1 MSRRVQYL
9 ICDFFRRNYTM
20 SKHILKELPDLI
32 QAQVITEE
40 TAQRIKDYY
49 DHQPGQSANR
59 LFIVFGILGSLL
71 VGMGI
76 VLIIAHNWDT
86 LPKIA
91 KLAVGF
97 FPFFIGQ
104 AVSGYVILKK
114 TRRKS
119 LARRR
124 SSISFLCHCRQ
135 HFHSQ
140 PGV

>member
-1 MSRRVQYL
+1 
-9 ICDFFRRNYTM
+9 M

-49 DHQPGQSANR
+49 DHQPAQSANR

-97 FPFFIGQ
+97 FPLLIGQ
-104 AVSGYVILKK
+104 AISGYVILKK
-114 TRRKS
+114 PDERAWREGCC
-119 LARRR
+119 
-124 SSISFLCHCRQ
+124 ISFLCHCHQ
-135 HFHSQ
+135 HFHCQ
-140 PGV
+140 PGVQHRG

>member
-1 MSRRVQYL
+1 
-9 ICDFFRRNYTM
+9 M
-20 SKHILKELPDLI
+20 SKHVLKELPDLI
-32 QAQVITEE
+32 QAKVITEE

-49 DHQPGQSANR
+49 DHQPSQSANR

-97 FPFFIGQ
+97 FPLFIGQ
-104 AVSGYVILKK
+104 A
-114 TRRKS
+114 RKW
-119 LARRR
+119 
-124 SSISFLCHCRQ
+124 LCDC
-135 HFHSQ
+135 
-140 PGV
+140 

>member
-1 MSRRVQYL
+1 
-9 ICDFFRRNYTM
+9 M

-32 QAQVITEE
+32 QAKVITEE

-49 DHQPGQSANR
+49 DHQPSQSANR

-91 KLAVGF
+91 KLVVGF
-97 FPFFIGQ
+97 SPLFIGQ
-104 AVSGYVILKK
+104 VISGYVLIKRLTKEVGE
-114 TRRKS
+114 RVPQYFFFS
-119 LARRR
+119 LLPSAFPSSARYTTSKVTWEVF
-124 SSISFLCHCRQ
+124 SSSGC
-135 HFHSQ
+135 
-140 PGV
+140 V

>member
-1 MSRRVQYL
+1 MMLKVQVTRYEVR
-9 ICDFFRRNYTM
+9 ICSPYFVRTSLFEETIRM

-32 QAQVITEE
+32 EAQVITEE

-59 LFIVFGILGSLL
+59 LFIVFGILGRLL

-76 VLIIAHNWDT
+76 VLIIAHNWDN

-97 FPFFIGQ
+97 LPLLIGQ
-104 AVSGYVILKK
+104 AYVV
-114 TRRKS
+114 T
-119 LARRR
+119 
-124 SSISFLCHCRQ
+124 
-135 HFHSQ
+135 
-140 PGV
+140 